1 MTSNF
6 VDEINQIADNAN
18 NARLSNIQI
27 SSLNK
32 ISSSQNMISNLN
44 YFPNTEKNENNNC
57 YICKHCYIFP
67 LIKIIDYNTIMLKCK
82 DELNEKKT
90 FYVMFN
96 YRLKPITDETQK
108 NITMIIILTIMII
121 II

>member
-1 MTSNF
+1 MTCNF
-6 VDEINQIADNAN
+6 VDEINQIADNAY

-82 DELNEKKT
+82 DELNEKIT
-90 FYVMFN
+90 FYVMQLFFFLHCKFYN
-96 YRLKPITDETQK
+96 AELEFFIPIFIDFLK
-108 NITMIIILTIMII
+108 
-121 II
+121 